1 MAKQSFL
8 QRLGPGLLF
17 AGAAVGVSHLVL
29 STKAGA
35 NYGFGLIWLVLLAN
49 LVKYPFFEY
58 GPRYASSTGESLL
71 AGYNRLGKPILGLF
85 IFMTLGTMFTIQAAV
100 TIVTASLAIN
110 LIGSF
115 GAGAGDPIIWSVL
128 ILAFCTLL
136 LRVGK
141 YKLLDNLIKGI
152 IIFLSIITLVTV
164 IIAWENPPSFA
175 QNFSFSWAEL
185 TFLIMLIGWMPAP
198 LDLSVWHSIWA
209 LEKQE
214 LLVISQSSIHDEI
227 FGTGKKD
234 LKFDR
239 KDALFD
245 FNVGFIGTAFLALF
259 FVALGALVMYGS
271 GKTFSPQGG
280 KFAAQLIELYT
291 DTLGEGVGR
300 VVAIAAFI
308 TMFST
313 TITCL
318 DALPKAMAKAQ
329 MYWNPSKRFE
339 AEQIGQD
346 TEHNYYLKWLI
357 ILLVGSV
364 GLIIVAVLL
373 SSSTLGVL
381 VKVAT
386 ILSFLTAPFF
396 ALANYWLVTNEKYIS
411 TEAMPPK
418 WMRIL
423 SGIGILFLVV
433 AGVGYVLTLV
443 VDLF

>member
-1 MAKQSFL
+1 
-8 QRLGPGLLF
+8 RLGPGLLF

-128 ILAFCTLL
+128 ILVFCTFL

-152 IIFLSIITLVTV
+152 IIFLSIITLITV
-164 IIAWENPPSFA
+164 IIAWDNPPSFA

-214 LLVISQSSIHDEI
+214 LLVISQNTVQDEI
-227 FGTGKKD
+227 SDTGKKD

-329 MYWNPSKRFE
+329 VYWNKGKETRAGYHE
-339 AEQIGQD
+339 
-346 TEHNYYLKWLI
+346 YYLRWFL
-357 ILLVGSV
+357 ILLIGAV
-364 GLIIVAVLL
+364 GLIVVAVLL

-411 TEAMPPK
+411 REAMPPK

-423 SGIGILFLVV
+423 GGIGILFLIVV
-433 AGVGYVLTLV
+433 GIGYLV
-443 VDLF
+443 MLIIDLF